1 MIMFWISVLASAL
14 LLYVLLDGFD
24 LGVGMLYLFA
34 RDDEQR
40 HAMHAAVSPV
50 WDGNETWLVIAGTVM
65 FGAFPRAYAVMLSA
79 FYLPVIV
86 MVCGLILR
94 GVAFE
99 FAHKARQSKAFWDAA
114 FGWGSIAATF
124 AQGTMLGALV
134 ETVPVIDHQYAGPP
148 LGWATP
154 FALLCGLGL
163 CVGYALLGSSWLIAK
178 CEGRIRSAGYRIS
191 AWLIVALAIEFLSV
205 FGYALSQRL
214 EILHRWVQLPWMAAF
229 PAIGL
234 CGIGVLIS
242 GLRGRKDLFPI
253 IGSMIF
259 FISAFATFLASF
271 WPYMIPFSM
280 TIEEAASPSSSLTF
294 MFWGA
299 GLLAFPLTLVYT
311 AMVYRI
317 FRGKVV
323 TSGYD

>member
-24 LGVGMLYLFA
+24 LGVGILYLFA
-34 RDDEQR
+34 RNDEQR

-50 WDGNETWLVIAGTVM
+50 WDGNETWLIIAGTVM

-134 ETVPVIDHQYAGPP
+134 ETIPIADHQYSGTP
-148 LGWATP
+148 LAWATP

-163 CVGYALLGSSWLIAK
+163 CIGYALLGSSWLIAK
-178 CEGRIRSAGYRIS
+178 CEGRIRSIGYRIS
-191 AWLIVALAIEFLSV
+191 VWLIVALALEFLSV
-205 FGYALSQRL
+205 FGYALSHQL
-214 EILHRWVQLPWMAAF
+214 EILHRWKQLPWMAAF
-229 PAIGL
+229 PAIGA

-242 GLRGRKDLFPI
+242 GLRGRKDLLPI
-253 IGSMIF
+253 TGSMIF
-259 FISAFATFLASF
+259 FISAFTTFLASF

-280 TIEEAASPSSSLTF
+280 TIEEAASPPSSLIF

-299 GLLAFPLTLVYT
+299 GLLVFPLNLVYT